1 MPRQLRGFYCLS
13 TGVEAGQYALVP
25 LPLFTQG
32 QSHDYPWNKT
42 LSITA
47 EINPGHNDDEYVELG
62 EGLPSW

>member
-32 QSHDYPWNKT
+32 QSHDYP
-42 LSITA
+42 
-47 EINPGHNDDEYVELG
+47 
-62 EGLPSW
+62 